1 MKQTPATP
9 QTPLKVSSE
18 PSFLK
23 KNKAF
28 LLFLGVFA
36 VAMTTVFLP
45 VMSAWTVIASP
56 DDAPFYPQHF
66 LVSSLE
72 TLLSGGGA
80 FTPFS
85 LLNLLPQVGFHEMRY
100 VLAML
105 LFGLSVTF
113 YLRTQ
118 KLDRLP
124 AYGAGLLLSF
134 SGYIFTLFCAG
145 HMGFF
150 FLMGLFFWCFGLWN
164 KALETGK
171 WRYFLL
177 FPACAMWAQAGQP
190 DVWVLFATIF
200 GVYALRG
207 LWRARAQ
214 FLKLLPKLIL
224 SVVVAGLIGGSSIMI
239 VLTQHLAGRDKQIAD
254 SSRTVASGQETPEAK
269 QQKAEDRWIFATNW
283 SLPLADSMELLI
295 PGFFG
300 DNAMTPPYPY
310 WGALGRPY
318 RFEPGKMMP
327 NYRQH
332 TTYLGLITVIL
343 ALIGVTAWFAQRRK
357 ASPSSDLPGR
367 RSLGEGGRPLPVRRS
382 PEGEGGTS
390 DLSSTY
396 QDVPFWAGVWV
407 VCLVLALGRY
417 TPLYQLFYAIPYMD
431 YLRAPVKFLHFTE
444 LATGLLAGFGMQ
456 ALLSQRFS
464 EKGLKRLL
472 VAGGGVLL
480 FFVVIWLGVSV
491 SGEAIEK
498 HITEIGLGQVAS
510 TLRGYTSYNCLRA
523 IGLMA
528 LVLILFYVGWLQK
541 GQTKKST
548 IILALLVGIGVF
560 DLAAVARRYVM
571 PINVQAH
578 HEENVIVKE
587 MKRATQGRPAFM
599 ANYVTRNVS
608 IQDWLNTSLSIN
620 GYMNVLPDETD
631 SNSKVRPLAIA
642 LQKEPLRY
650 WELTGPRFVL
660 LSRQQATQVMQMQLA
675 KPLAEFEL
683 GQGSVRRSSTPS
695 ERSILL
701 MERTRQPI
709 YPCVF
714 FNWTGGVKPD
724 DQITQLVKLNT
735 ANAMM
740 PTGPASLLVSDA
752 PAPTATVM
760 QPPQGVTFT
769 QMRGEENVFITR
781 ATVQLSQPGLLVWNE
796 RYSADLKAT
805 LDNKEVPLYQA
816 NGQWCA
822 IQVPAGK
829 HTLTCQARIKGCFN
843 LISMATSLFVLV
855 VCGFAMWCPLKRPEA
870 SKTDKNL

>member
-1 MKQTPATP
+1 MKQKPATP
-9 QTPLKVSSE
+9 QTPLKDSSE

-28 LLFLGVFA
+28 LLFLGFFA
-36 VAMTTVFLP
+36 VAMTYVFLP

-66 LVSSLE
+66 LVTSLE
-72 TLLSGGGA
+72 TLFAGGGA

-85 LLNLLPQVGFHEMRY
+85 LLNLLPQVGAHELRY
-100 VLAML
+100 VLCML
-105 LFGLSVTF
+105 LFGLSATF
-113 YLRTQ
+113 YLRSQ
-118 KLDRLP
+118 RLDVLP
-124 AYGAGLLLSF
+124 AYGAGSLLSF

-150 FLMGLFFWCFGLWN
+150 IMMGLFFWSFGLWN

-171 WRYFLL
+171 WRYFVLC
-177 FPACAMWAQAGQP
+177 PACAMWAQAGQP
-190 DVWVLFATIF
+190 DVWVLFVAIF

-207 LWRARAQ
+207 LWRVRAQ

-332 TTYLGLITVIL
+332 TTYLGLITVL
-343 ALIGVTAWFAQRRK
+343 LGLIGVCAWVGKRK
-357 ASPSSDLPGR
+357 EEREKSNEDRGATEGQKDEKLLTSHF
-367 RSLGEGGRPLPVRRS
+367 SL
-382 PEGEGGTS
+382 
-390 DLSSTY
+390 STY

-407 VCLVLALGRY
+407 ICLILALGRY

-456 ALLSQRFS
+456 ALLTQRFS

-472 VAGGGVLL
+472 VAGGGVVL
-480 FFVVIWLGVSV
+480 FFVVIWLGVSM
-491 SGEAIEK
+491 SGAAIEK
-498 HITEIGLGQVAS
+498 HITEIGLGQVAA

-528 LVLILFYVGWLQK
+528 LVLILFYVGWLK
-541 GQTKKST
+541 AGSSKAST
-548 IILALLVGIGVF
+548 IILALLAGIGVF
-560 DLAAVARRYVM
+560 DLATVARRYVM
-571 PINVQAH
+571 PISVQAH
-578 HEENVIVKE
+578 HEENAIVKE
-587 MKRATQGRPAFM
+587 MKRATQGRPASV
-599 ANYVTRNVS
+599 ANYVTRN
-608 IQDWLNTSLSIN
+608 IFAQDWLTTSLAVN
-620 GYMNVLPDETD
+620 GVLNILPDEND
-631 SNSKVRPLAIA
+631 PNSKVRPLAIA

-735 ANAMM
+735 ANALM
-740 PTGPASLLVSDA
+740 PVGPASLLVSDA
-752 PAPTATVM
+752 PSPLVSST
-760 QPPQGVTFT
+760 QPVQGVTFT
-769 QMRGEENVFITR
+769 QMRGEKSVFISR
-781 ATVQLSQPGLLVWNE
+781 ATVQLPQPGLLVWNE
-796 RYSADLKAT
+796 RFSSDLKAT

-829 HTLTCQARIKGCFN
+829 HTLTCQMRGKGVFS
-843 LISMATSLFVLV
+843 LLSMITSLLVLMGSGV
-855 VCGFAMWCPLKRPEA
+855 ATVISHRKRV
-870 SKTDKNL
+870 

>member
-1 MKQTPATP
+1 MKQTPT
-9 QTPLKVSSE
+9 SSQMS
-18 PSFLK
+18 PAVHVVPGFLR
-23 KNKAF
+23 KNQVLF
-28 LLFLGVFA
+28 FFLGLFA
-36 VAMTTVFLP
+36 AAMIFVFLP

-56 DDAPFYPQHF
+56 DDVPFYQQNH
-66 LVSSLE
+66 LVTSLE
-72 TLLSGGGA
+72 TLLAGGGA
-80 FTPFS
+80 FTPFI
-85 LLNLLPQVGFHEMRY
+85 LLNFLPQIGFHEMRY
-100 VLAML
+100 IVSML
-105 LFGLSVTF
+105 LFGLSAAF
-113 YLRTQ
+113 YLRTR

-124 AYGAGLLLSF
+124 AYGAGVLLSF

-150 FLMGLFFWCFGLWN
+150 LLMALFFWCFGLWN

-190 DVWVLFATIF
+190 DVWVLFAAIF

-207 LWRARAQ
+207 LWQVRAR
-214 FLKLLPKLIL
+214 FFKLLPKLLL
-224 SVVVAGLIGGSSIMI
+224 SVVVAGLIGGSSIAI
-239 VLTQHLAGRDKQIAD
+239 VITQRLSDRDKQIAD
-254 SSRTVASGQETPEAK
+254 SSRASVAGEETPEAK
-269 QQKAEDRWIFATNW
+269 RQKEEDRWIFATNW
-283 SLPLADSMELLI
+283 SLPLADTMELLI
-295 PGFFG
+295 PGFLG

-332 TTYLGLITVIL
+332 TTYLGLISVLL
-343 ALIGVTAWFAQRRK
+343 ALIGVCAWGAKRKTEGQKDGRTEEAIPVETTAVYR
-357 ASPSSDLPGR
+357 
-367 RSLGEGGRPLPVRRS
+367 
-382 PEGEGGTS
+382 
-390 DLSSTY
+390 
-396 QDVPFWAGVWV
+396 DVPFWVGVWV
-407 VCLVLALGRY
+407 ICLILALGRY
-417 TPLYQLFYAIPYMD
+417 TPFYSLFYAIPYMD

-456 ALLSQRFS
+456 ALLTQRFS

-480 FFVVIWLGVSV
+480 LFVVIGLGVSM
-491 SGEAIEK
+491 SGAAIEQ
-498 HITEIGLGQVAS
+498 HIAEIGFGQYAA

-523 IGLMA
+523 IGLMV
-528 LVLILFYVGWLQK
+528 LVLILFYVGWLK
-541 GQTKKST
+541 AGASKAST
-548 IILALLVGIGVF
+548 IILAVLVGIGVF

-571 PINVQAH
+571 PISVQAH
-578 HEENVIVKE
+578 HQENAIVKE
-587 MKRATQGRPAFM
+587 MKRATQGRPASV
-599 ANYVTRNVS
+599 ANYVTRN
-608 IQDWLNTSLSIN
+608 IFAQDWLTTSLTVN
-620 GYMNVLPDETD
+620 GFPNILPDEND
-631 SNSKVRPLAIA
+631 PNAKVRPLAIA
-642 LQKEPLRY
+642 LQKEPLRC

-683 GQGSVRRSSTPS
+683 GQGSVRRSSAPS

-724 DQITQLVKLNT
+724 DQIQQLIKLNT
-735 ANAMM
+735 T
-740 PTGPASLLVSDA
+740 TGMITPGPIALLVSDA
-752 PAPTATVM
+752 PAPTAPAQ
-760 QPPQGVTFT
+760 QPPQPVTFS
-769 QMRGEENVFITR
+769 QMRGEKNVFVTR
-781 ATVQLSQPGLLVWNE
+781 ATVQMSQPGLLVWNE

-829 HTLTCQARIKGCFN
+829 HTLTCQIRVKGFFN
-843 LISMATSLFVLV
+843 LLSMAASILV
-855 VCGFAMWCPLKRPEA
+855 VFVSIIAAIGVMKP
-870 SKTDKNL
+870 